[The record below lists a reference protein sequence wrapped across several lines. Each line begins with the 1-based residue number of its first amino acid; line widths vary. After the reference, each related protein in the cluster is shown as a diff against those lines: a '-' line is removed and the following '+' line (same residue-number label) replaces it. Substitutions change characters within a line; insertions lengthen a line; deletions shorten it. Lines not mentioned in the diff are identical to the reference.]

1 MPLLRRRLRVSRLG
15 RRRCPLIRAFPA
27 VGIHDGKRAWT
38 CRGIILLPR
47 ASGRAA
53 FERPARHSVSG
64 ISRTPSLPP
73 RLGETRRR
81 VWKKPCGI
89 PAADAMSKTDALR
102 NGGGPFL
109 YGGTA
114 SIPYGGGTIG
124 RPHGTGRKRDI
135 SLYPV
140 PCGRLFS
147 GNEARRRFGIGL
159 RWLGG
164 GIAALPGHLCES
176 PQSTRALAV
185 PVTEG
190 LPESVSPVRRTMLRL
205 PPEAPSLPE
214 RFSCCPPPSR
224 SGVRQGW
231 RGTPRRP
238 WRGPFRRG

>member
-1 MPLLRRRLRVSRLG
+1 MKGNAPG
-15 RRRCPLIRAFPA
+15 RAGESSF
-27 VGIHDGKRAWT
+27 
-38 CRGIILLPR
+38 CRGLL
-47 ASGRAA
+47 GRAA

-114 SIPYGGGTIG
+114 SIPDAVGMN
-124 RPHGTGRKRDI
+124 RP
-135 SLYPV
+135 SV

>member
-1 MPLLRRRLRVSRLG
+1 MTGNAPG
-15 RRRCPLIRAFPA
+15 RA
-27 VGIHDGKRAWT
+27 GW
-38 CRGIILLPR
+38 GIILLPR
-47 ASGRAA
+47 ASGG
-53 FERPARHSVSG
+53 RPSKASPSAPISG
-64 ISRTPSLPP
+64 ISGPPFTCLPH
-73 RLGETRRR
+73 LGRNRRR
-81 VWKKPCGI
+81 GYGKTLRNPGCRCNV
-89 PAADAMSKTDALR
+89 SETDALR
-102 NGGGPFL
+102 NGGSRFCMEERRSGA
-109 YGGTA
+109 GVGMND
-114 SIPYGGGTIG
+114 
-124 RPHGTGRKRDI
+124 RPHGTGRRDI

-147 GNEARRRFGIGL
+147 NEGESNGFGIGL

-190 LPESVSPVRRTMLRL
+190 LPESVSPVRRTMLWL

>member
-1 MPLLRRRLRVSRLG
+1 MTGNAPG
-15 RRRCPLIRAFPA
+15 RAGESSF
-27 VGIHDGKRAWT
+27 
-38 CRGIILLPR
+38 CRGLL
-47 ASGRAA
+47 GRAA

-114 SIPYGGGTIG
+114 SIPYGVGMN
-124 RPHGTGRKRDI
+124 RPSARYRAEERSF
-135 SLYPV
+135 SLSCTV
-140 PCGRLFS
+140 RTAFS

-190 LPESVSPVRRTMLRL
+190 LPESVSPVRRTMLWL